1 MKRLPSL
8 LALRAFESAARL
20 RSFALAAEELHLTPS
35 AISHQV
41 KAVEVHFAKP
51 LFVRSHRGVALTGDG
66 ETLLRALTPAFEQ
79 VEAACACLDDR
90 LLTSTLAVHSSP
102 SFASQWLGPR
112 LAAFLRDNRRLGIR
126 LSSSADRV
134 DLLRHEELDVLI
146 RYGTAPVHP
155 AITNCP
161 LGEEDVAALASPAT
175 AARIEAAGDAGWTD
189 ATLIES
195 SISPVR
201 WSDWFAHNRLPDRPT
216 GPAFDRG
223 ALSLAAAAQDL
234 GVALETKRFARD
246 ELASGAL
253 VEVGPNQW
261 RSIRRQMHWLC
272 YRSAAEHSAKIETF
286 RGWLL
291 AEAHAEA
298 IP

>member
-41 KAVEVHFAKP
+41 KAVETHFAKP
-51 LFVRSHRGVALTGDG
+51 LFVRSHRGVALTQDG
-66 ETLLRALTPAFEQ
+66 ETLVRALTPAFEQ

-90 LLTSTLAVHSSP
+90 LPTQTLAVHSSP

-112 LAAFLRDNRRLGIR
+112 LAGFLRDNPRLGIR

-134 DLLRHEELDVLI
+134 DLLRHEEIDVLI
-146 RYGTAPVHP
+146 RYGAAPVHP
-155 AITNCP
+155 AIVNCP

-175 AARIEAAGDAGWTD
+175 AARIERLGDAGWAD

-201 WSDWFAHNRLPDRPT
+201 WSDWFAHNRLPDRST

-234 GVALETKRFARD
+234 GVALETKRFGRD
-246 ELASGAL
+246 ELASGTL
-253 VEVGPNQW
+253 VEVGPDQW

-272 YRSAAEHSAKIETF
+272 YREAAERSAKIATF
-286 RGWLL
+286 RAWLL
-291 AEAHAEA
+291 TEAQADQ
-298 IP
+298 IL